1 MLTHMTAGP
10 SIRTYASSPSGQSR
24 ASPGQSSNVSGTN
37 ASSPE
42 GQEVLNSRATDSRP
56 QQDTKSIQTPVSN
69 PEEGGLG
76 GQEETTQ
83 SQAAM
88 KRDPNEP
95 ADEKRKKVLEYGQ
108 NKKLDPA
115 DDLKPNDGKASGQ
128 SP

>member
-1 MLTHMTAGP
+1 
-10 SIRTYASSPSGQSR
+10 

-42 GQEVLNSRATDSRP
+42 GQGILNSRATDGRL
-56 QQDTKSIQTPVSN
+56 QQDTKSTQTPISH

-76 GQEETTQ
+76 GQEETTP

-95 ADEKRKKVLEYGQ
+95 AEEKRKKVLEYGQ
-108 NKKLDPA
+108 NRKLDPA
-115 DDLKPNDGKASGQ
+115 NDLKPNEGKATGE